1 MSEERVR
8 LGGMALANGVLVHGP
23 GHWACAIR
31 AGDGSIEVASGR
43 KPLRAA
49 EVRNPLLRG
58 PARLAEVFAL
68 LPEVRRHLPD
78 AQLPFQRPG
87 VAGAMLGSAL
97 GMRLLRASRLSPLT
111 QEAISAFLA
120 VGPAAVALRGS
131 TLAEYHG
138 AEHIA
143 IGTYEH
149 GSDRA
154 KEHERCGSHVLGPL
168 LLTSAAGS
176 LLASRAPAEV
186 RPLARAAAGVGAI
199 AASLEIFSWMV
210 RNERH
215 PVARAL
221 AKPGHELQH
230 RFVTAEPSSE
240 QLEVAQAA
248 LAECLRLE
256 SPANG
261 RNGTPAAPP
270 ARGDTPL
277 ARPPE

>member
-1 MSEERVR
+1 MSEVRVR
-8 LGGMALANGVLVHGP
+8 LGGMALGNGVLVHGP
-23 GHWACAIR
+23 RHWACAIR
-31 AGDGSIEVASGR
+31 AEDGSIEVASGR

-49 EVRNPLLRG
+49 EVRNPVLRG

-68 LPEVRRHLPD
+68 FPEVRRRLPK
-78 AQLPFQRPG
+78 AELPFQRPG
-87 VAGAMLGSAL
+87 VAGAMIGSAL
-97 GMRLLRASRLSPLT
+97 GLRLLRASRLSPLT
-111 QEAISAFLA
+111 QEAVAAVLA

-131 TLAEYHG
+131 NLAEYHG

-149 GSDRA
+149 GSERA

-176 LLASRAPAEV
+176 MLASRAPAEV

-199 AASLEIFSWMV
+199 AASLEVFSWMV
-210 RNERH
+210 RNDRH

-230 RFVTAEPSSE
+230 RFVTAEPTPE
-240 QLEVAQAA
+240 QLEVAEAA
-248 LAECLRLE
+248 LRECLRLE

-261 RNGTPAAPP
+261 DNGTAEAPP
-270 ARGDTPL
+270 PT
-277 ARPPE
+277 

>member
-1 MSEERVR
+1 VSEEKIR
-8 LGGMALANGVLVHGP
+8 LGGMALGNGVLVHGP
-23 GHWACAIR
+23 HYWACAVR
-31 AGDGSIEVASGR
+31 RDDGSVEVASGR

-68 LPEVRRHLPD
+68 LPEVRRRLP
-78 AQLPFQRPG
+78 AAELPFQRPG
-87 VAGAMLGSAL
+87 VAGAMVGSAL
-97 GMRLLRASRLSPLT
+97 GLRLIRTSRLSPLT
-111 QEAISAFLA
+111 QEAITAFLA

-131 TLAEYHG
+131 NLAEYHG

-149 GSDRA
+149 GEERA

-168 LLTSAAGS
+168 LLTTAAGS
-176 LLASRAPAEV
+176 MLASRAPAQV

-199 AASLEIFSWMV
+199 AASLEVFSWMV

-215 PVARAL
+215 PIARAL

-230 RFVTAEPSSE
+230 RFVTAEPSPE
-240 QLEVAQAA
+240 QLEVAEAA
-248 LAECLRLE
+248 LRECLRLE

-261 RNGTPAAPP
+261 DSNGSKAKAPP
-270 ARGDTPL
+270 T
-277 ARPPE
+277 

>member
-1 MSEERVR
+1 VSDEKIR
-8 LGGMALANGVLVHGP
+8 LGGMALGNGVLVHGP
-23 GHWACAIR
+23 RYWACAVR
-31 AGDGSIEVASGR
+31 GPDGALEVASGR
-43 KPLRAA
+43 KPLRAVD
-49 EVRNPLLRG
+49 VRNPVLRG

-68 LPEVRRHLPD
+68 LPEVRRRLP
-78 AQLPFQRPG
+78 AAELPFQRPG

-97 GMRLLRASRLSPLT
+97 ALRAVRASRLSQVT
-111 QEAISAFLA
+111 QETIAALLA

-131 TLAEYHG
+131 NLAEYHG

-149 GSDRA
+149 GEERA

-168 LLTSAAGS
+168 LVTSAAGS
-176 LLASRAPAEV
+176 MIASRAPAQV
-186 RPLARAAAGVGAI
+186 RALARAAAGIGAI

-215 PVARAL
+215 PLSRAL

-230 RFVTAEPSSE
+230 RFVTAEPSPE
-240 QLEVAQAA
+240 QLEVAEAA
-248 LAECLRLE
+248 LRECLRLE

-261 RNGTPAAPP
+261 RNGAEAQTPSP
-270 ARGDTPL
+270 
-277 ARPPE
+277 

>member
-1 MSEERVR
+1 
-8 LGGMALANGVLVHGP
+8 MALGNGVLVHGP

-31 AGDGSIEVASGR
+31 AEDGSIELASGR

-49 EVRNPLLRG
+49 EVSNPILRG

-68 LPEVRRHLPD
+68 LPEVRKRLPK
-78 AQLPFQRPG
+78 AQLPFQRPS

-97 GMRLLRASRLSPLT
+97 GVRFLRASRLSPVA
-111 QEAISAFLA
+111 QEAVAAVLA

-131 TLAEYHG
+131 NLAEYHG

-149 GSDRA
+149 GSERA

-168 LLTSAAGS
+168 LLSSAAGS
-176 LLASRAPAEV
+176 MLAARAPAEL
-186 RPLARAAAGVGAI
+186 RPLARAAAGVGAVS
-199 AASLEIFSWMV
+199 ASLEVFSWMV

-215 PVARAL
+215 PLARAL
-221 AKPGHELQH
+221 AWPGHELQH
-230 RFVTAEPSSE
+230 RFVTAEPSPE
-240 QLEVAQAA
+240 QLEVAEAA
-248 LAECLRLE
+248 LRECVRLE

-261 RNGTPAAPP
+261 GNGTPEETPP
-270 ARGDTPL
+270 T
-277 ARPPE
+277 

>member
-1 MSEERVR
+1 MSEQRVR

-23 GHWACAIR
+23 SHWACAIR
-31 AGDGSIEVASGR
+31 AEDGSIEVASGP

-49 EVRNPLLRG
+49 EVRNPILRG

-68 LPEVRRHLPD
+68 LPQVRRHLPK

-97 GMRLLRASRLSPLT
+97 GLRLLRASRLSPLT
-111 QEAISAFLA
+111 QEAIGAVLA

-131 TLAEYHG
+131 NLAEYHG

-143 IGTYEH
+143 IGSYEH

-176 LLASRAPAEV
+176 MLASRAPAEI
-186 RPLARAAAGVGAI
+186 RPLVRAAAGVGAI
-199 AASLEIFSWMV
+199 ATSLEVFSWMV
-210 RNERH
+210 RNESH

-230 RFVTAEPSSE
+230 RFVTAEPSPD
-240 QLEVAQAA
+240 QLEVAEAA
-248 LAECLRLE
+248 LRECLRLE

-261 RNGTPAAPP
+261 HNGTPEEAPP
-270 ARGDTPL
+270 T
-277 ARPPE
+277 

>member
-1 MSEERVR
+1 
-8 LGGMALANGVLVHGP
+8 MALGNGVLVHGP
-23 GHWACAIR
+23 SYWACAVR
-31 AGDGSIEVASGR
+31 REDGSLEVASGR

-49 EVRNPLLRG
+49 EVSNPIIRG

-68 LPEVRRHLPD
+68 LPEVRRRLPS
-78 AQLPFQRPG
+78 AELPFQRPG
-87 VAGAMLGSAL
+87 VAGAMVGSAL
-97 GMRLLRASRLSPLT
+97 TLRALRASRLSPVA
-111 QEAISAFLA
+111 QEAIAAFLA

-131 TLAEYHG
+131 DIAEYHG

-149 GSDRA
+149 GEERA

-176 LLASRAPAEV
+176 MLASRAPAQV
-186 RPLARAAAGVGAI
+186 RSLARAAAGVGAI
-199 AASLEIFSWMV
+199 AASLELFSWMV
-210 RNERH
+210 RNEGH

-230 RFVTAEPSSE
+230 RFVTAEPTPE
-240 QLEVAQAA
+240 QLEVAETA

-261 RNGTPAAPP
+261 RNGTEEEAPP
-270 ARGDTPL
+270 T
-277 ARPPE
+277 

>member
-1 MSEERVR
+1 MNEGRVR

-23 GHWACAIR
+23 GYWACAIR
-31 AGDGSIEVASGR
+31 DEDSSLEVASGR

-49 EVRNPLLRG
+49 ELKNPLLRG

-68 LPEVRRHLPD
+68 LPEIRRRLPK

-87 VAGAMLGSAL
+87 VVGAMAGSAVGL
-97 GMRLLRASRLSPLT
+97 RILRASRLSPLT
-111 QEAISAFLA
+111 QEAIAAVLA

-131 TLAEYHG
+131 NLAEYHG

-149 GSDRA
+149 GSERA

-176 LLASRAPAEV
+176 MLASRAPAEV

-199 AASLEIFSWMV
+199 AASLELFSWMV

-215 PVARAL
+215 PLARAL

-230 RFVTAEPSSE
+230 RFVTAEPSPE
-240 QLEVAQAA
+240 QLEVARAA
-248 LAECLRLE
+248 LTECLRLE
-256 SPANG
+256 SAANG
-261 RNGTPAAPP
+261 RNRAAKEAPP
-270 ARGDTPL
+270 T
-277 ARPPE
+277 

>member
-1 MSEERVR
+1 
-8 LGGMALANGVLVHGP
+8 MALANGVLVHGP

-31 AGDGSIEVASGR
+31 AEDGAIEVASGP

-49 EVRNPLLRG
+49 EIRNPLLRG

-68 LPEVRRHLPD
+68 LPEVRKHLPK

-97 GMRLLRASRLSPLT
+97 GMRLLRGSRLSPLT
-111 QEAISAFLA
+111 QEAIAAFLA

-131 TLAEYHG
+131 NLAEYHG

-149 GSDRA
+149 GSERA

-176 LLASRAPAEV
+176 MLASRAPAEI
-186 RPLARAAAGVGAI
+186 RPLAKAAAGLGAI
-199 AASLEIFSWMV
+199 AASLEVFSWMV

-215 PVARAL
+215 PLARAL

-230 RFVTAEPSSE
+230 RFVTAEPTPE

-248 LAECLRLE
+248 LVECLRLE

-261 RNGTPAAPP
+261 RNGVLEEAPA
-270 ARGDTPL
+270 T
-277 ARPPE
+277 

>member
-1 MSEERVR
+1 MSGERVR

-31 AGDGSIEVASGR
+31 AGDGAIEVASGR

-49 EVRNPLLRG
+49 EIRNPLLRG

-68 LPEVRRHLPD
+68 LPELRRHLPK

-87 VAGAMLGSAL
+87 VAGAMLGSTL

-111 QEAISAFLA
+111 QEAIAAVLA

-131 TLAEYHG
+131 NLAEYHG

-149 GSDRA
+149 GAERA
-154 KEHERCGSHVLGPL
+154 KEHERCGSHVVGPL

-176 LLASRAPAEV
+176 MLASRAPAEI

-199 AASLEIFSWMV
+199 AASLEVFSWMV

-215 PVARAL
+215 PLARAL
-221 AKPGHELQH
+221 ARPGHELQH
-230 RFVTAEPSSE
+230 RFVTAEPTPE

-261 RNGTPAAPP
+261 YNGAAEAAPP
-270 ARGDTPL
+270 T
-277 ARPPE
+277 